1 MLLHKSG
8 QKTLFDVEVFL
19 PPAKVSRLEK
29 SWAAAFQRH
38 ALPSL
43 VELEPTFAPYYSP
56 DMGAPSKPVAVM
68 LGLLLLKDYHDL
80 SDAEVVER
88 FEFDMQ
94 WHYALD
100 TAPADAHVCPK
111 TIYNFR
117 QNLLADGTVH
127 RLFENLCDLIIKQWD
142 IKTTRHRLDS
152 THILSNMK
160 TLGRLQL
167 FVKTIEQFLR
177 KKSNRGLAAALPKRF
192 RENYLERR
200 GYFADAKSSA
210 ARHRLDQ
217 CAKDLWYL
225 IDRFRGNQKIRR
237 QKAYRLLARLFDEQ
251 CVVEGGAPD
260 GADSGTA
267 DEPAVRVTLKDKADI
282 ASDSLQSPSDPDAT
296 YSGHK
301 GKGYQAQLGE
311 TCHPENPFQLIDYV
325 KVEGAHESDQHAAQP
340 FHENLQ
346 ARGHELEETYV
357 DTGYVS
363 GENIITAEQEGVSL
377 QGPVAG
383 KPADA
388 DQLSVA
394 DFALNAER
402 TQVER
407 CPAGQAPCKQEASR
421 TAGATNVYFD
431 REQCDACSERDR
443 CPTRQTRR
451 ARVLRLVPAQA
462 ATQQRRQEQ
471 ETAEF
476 KDAYRI
482 RSGIEAT
489 NSHLKN
495 DRGMAR
501 LRVRGSPAVTF
512 SVTFKVLAENISR
525 MMKHVLEPVK
535 KFPAATQPAY

>member
-1 MLLHKSG
+1 MLVPKSG
-8 QKTLFDVEVFL
+8 QKSLFDVEVFL

-29 SWAAAFQRH
+29 SWAAPFQQH
-38 ALPSL
+38 VLPLL
-43 VELEPTFAPYYSP
+43 VELEPTFAPFYSP

-68 LGLLLLKDYHDL
+68 LGLLLLKDNDDL
-80 SDAEVVER
+80 TDAEVAER
-88 FEFDMQ
+88 FEFDMM

-117 QNLLADGTVH
+117 QHLLANGTAQSV
-127 RLFENLCDLIIKQWD
+127 LAKLCDLIAEKWD

-167 FVKTIEQFLR
+167 FVRTIEQFLR
-177 KKSNRGLAAALPKRF
+177 KKSNRHLVTGLPKRF
-192 RENYLERR
+192 RENYLDRQ
-200 GYFADAKSSA
+200 GYFADAKASA
-210 ARHRLDQ
+210 ARHRLDR

-225 IDRFRGNQKIRR
+225 IDRFRGHQKIRR
-237 QKAYRLLARLFDEQ
+237 QKAYRLLVRLFDEQ
-251 CVVEGGAPD
+251 CVVEGDA
-260 GADSGTA
+260 ADAAETA
-267 DEPAVRVTLKDKADI
+267 DEPAIRVTLKDKSDV
-282 ASDSLQSPSDPDAT
+282 ASDSLQSPSDPGAT

-325 KVEGAHESDQHAAQP
+325 KVEGAHESDQHAARP

-346 ARGHELEETYV
+346 ARGHDLEETYV

-363 GENIITAEQEGVSL
+363 GENIIEAEQAGVSL
-377 QGPVAG
+377 HGPVAG
-383 KPADA
+383 QQADE
-388 DQLSVA
+388 DQLSLA

-407 CPAGQAPCKQEASR
+407 CPAGQTPFKQEASR

-431 REQCDACSERDR
+431 RKQCDACSDRDR
-443 CPTRQTRR
+443 CPTRQTQR
-451 ARVLRLVPAQA
+451 ARVLRLVPVQA
-462 ATQQRRQEQ
+462 ATQQRRREQ

-476 KDAYRI
+476 KEAYKI

-489 NSHLKN
+489 NSHLKC

-501 LRVRGSPAVTF
+501 LRVRGSPAVTL

-525 MMKHVLEPVK
+525 LMKHALEPVK
-535 KFPAATQPAY
+535 KFPDAPQPAY